1 MEEPL
6 GQIIME
12 GVELLLLDYLGLQV
26 IRLSG
31 GNSPLASREYNISV
45 RCWRVWHATFVGD
58 THPFAV
64 EAEAMSILMKLDKF
78 ILFLKVHVQPCL

>member
-31 GNSPLASREYNISV
+31 GNFPLASRGI
-45 RCWRVWHATFVGD
+45 
-58 THPFAV
+58 
-64 EAEAMSILMKLDKF
+64 
-78 ILFLKVHVQPCL
+78 